1 MYATSNFD
9 FLDSAYPK
17 LASIGIL
24 AERNTY
30 RDPSTSLVK
39 LRLLSERITEFI
51 LNFEQIK
58 EFDNEDQYHRIRI
71 LEKEGII
78 PREVCDAMHIIR
90 KSGNGAAHNGKGTP
104 QEVKFVLRQAVKL
117 VKWFCTMYE
126 DMDIPKEF
134 VEPQKCENDAERIK
148 ALEEELAEATAQ
160 IIKYQKK
167 VKQLSFLTH
176 EQKEDRRIRASHLVR
191 KIDEHESE
199 TRQRIDIQLRSVG
212 WESLNTDSLLN
223 KLNNDSVWPN
233 TNEWN
238 DSALRLGMQ
247 MENELG

>member
-1 MYATSNFD
+1 MQTISNFD
-9 FLDSAYPK
+9 FLNSEYPN
-17 LASIGIL
+17 LAKIGLL

-58 EFDNEDQYHRIRI
+58 EFENEDQYHRIRL

-90 KSGNGAAHNGKGTP
+90 KSGNGAAHDGKGTP

-117 VKWFCTMYE
+117 VKWFCTMFE
-126 DMDIPKEF
+126 DISLPEEF
-134 VEPQKCENDAERIK
+134 IEPQKQEDDTERIK
-148 ALEEELAEATAQ
+148 ELERELAEATAQ
-160 IIKYQKK
+160 IIEYQKK
-167 VKQLSFLTH
+167 VQQLSFLTH
-176 EQKEDRRIRASHLVR
+176 EEKEERKIRASHLVR
-191 KIDEHESE
+191 KIDESELE
-199 TRQRIDIQLRSVG
+199 TRQRIDFQMQNSGWDNSEKEGQLFD
-212 WESLNTDSLLN
+212 ESISAI
-223 KLNNDSVWPN
+223 WPN

-238 DSALRLGMQ
+238 ESALRLGMQ
-247 MENELG
+247 MENELK